1 MLNPPLQIAE
11 QRKYLGGDATHSILV
26 KGLDLA
32 LLAQRKAEIEATEG
46 KKAEDELDAILEAE
60 HSAAPREEKASDN
73 LPTGKK
79 RSREEIV
86 QQLKRQRTGASG
98 SEAAVPQETLGS
110 KVSYN

>member
-1 MLNPPLQIAE
+1 
-11 QRKYLGGDATHSILV
+11 V

-46 KKAEDELDAILEAE
+46 KKAEDELDALLEGE
-60 HSAAPREEKASDN
+60 NSGAPREEKASDN
-73 LPTGKK
+73 VTTGKK

-98 SEAAVPQETLGS
+98 SEVAAPQETLGS
-110 KVSYN
+110 KVSYDQGDLQIEG